1 MENEH
6 EKYIR
11 RCIELGEEAKA
22 KGSTPVGALVVYRD
36 QQIAEGF
43 EGEQYIPK
51 PIAHAELIAVLKAIQ
66 HLGSR
71 DLSSCILY
79 STKEPC
85 FMCSYLIRQT
95 GIKAL
100 VFASRTE
107 ETGGM
112 SSAFPIL
119 LTDSI
124 KKWASPPVII
134 EGVLK
139 NDCEQFLK

>member
-11 RCIELGEEAKA
+11 RCIDWAKAKA
-22 KGSTPVGALVVYRD
+22 KGSTPVGALVVCKD
-36 QQIAEGF
+36 QLIAEGS

-66 HLGSR
+66 HLGSG

-95 GIKAL
+95 GINAV
-100 VFASRTE
+100 VFGTRTE
-107 ETGGM
+107 ETGGV

-119 LTDSI
+119 LTDTI
-124 KKWASPPVII
+124 KKWASPPVIT
-134 EGVLK
+134 EGIKKLL
-139 NDCEQFLK
+139 NNFLK